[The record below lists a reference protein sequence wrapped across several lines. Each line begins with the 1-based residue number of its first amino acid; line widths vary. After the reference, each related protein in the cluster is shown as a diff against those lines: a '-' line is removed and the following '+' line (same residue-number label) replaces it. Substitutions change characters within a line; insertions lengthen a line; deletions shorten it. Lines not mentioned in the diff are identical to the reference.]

1 MKQGRKPWGATAP
14 RAVFDAGQQHRKSM
28 IAKVHIAKQQLGL
41 DEDDYRAML
50 VRITGHNSA
59 GLMNEAQLAA
69 VLAEFEKSGFTAK
82 ARPKGP
88 RPADHAVA
96 LKARA
101 LWISLGHLGAIDN
114 PSEQALEAFARR
126 QLKVDRLQWA
136 NQRHGNLLIEALKA
150 IAERHGWDQSTEG
163 VRAAMVPLVLR
174 RRLLAAI
181 LTKLVA
187 ADMAPAHWRIERAVF
202 EFGGERMPDLMTA
215 TTGELDIAAQV
226 LGKALRAA
234 TGKDMNA

>member
-1 MKQGRKPWGATAP
+1 
-14 RAVFDAGQQHRKSM
+14 
-28 IAKVHIAKQQLGL
+28 
-41 DEDDYRAML
+41 
-50 VRITGHNSA
+50 
-59 GLMNEAQLAA
+59 
-69 VLAEFEKSGFTAK
+69 
-82 ARPKGP
+82 
-88 RPADHAVA
+88 
-96 LKARA
+96 
-101 LWISLGHLGAIDN
+101 
-114 PSEQALEAFARR
+114 
-126 QLKVDRLQWA
+126 
-136 NQRHGNLLIEALKA
+136 
-150 IAERHGWDQSTEG
+150 
-163 VRAAMVPLVLR
+163 MVPLVLR